1 MWVMSREDSGS
12 VRGVKDHVPCG
23 SFLGRNWAVHP
34 ERDGV
39 RVSNM
44 SSQPP
49 LVTSHGII
57 DL

>member
-34 ERDGV
+34 EREGGEGEQHV
-39 RVSNM
+39 LTAP
-44 SSQPP
+44 SSYLPRD
-49 LVTSHGII
+49 H
-57 DL
+57 